1 MLKRILLGALAILI
15 AGSGYLYFA
24 YLRPI
29 ESFQPTGPYHIGAT
43 NFDYTFESDINQD
56 SRKLNIRVWYPTD
69 ATSGEINPVSSLDAG
84 VAILKIFRLPEAL
97 AKEEDS
103 LAFKDAP
110 IVIGSEILPVVIFN
124 HGFGSIAEQ
133 NTVNMQ
139 ELASNGYVVFSL
151 SHPGSSVLTEYSD
164 GSSVNYDATHPA
176 YLDFAD
182 IKQYSKNMSNS
193 VSSTIEKF
201 AIADGFDEYWSLIRA
216 MAQSPAYA
224 NMQPILLEWIED
236 TNAVVDAIAEEQFDQ
251 FPADIANRIVGAKIG
266 TMGHSLGGMTAIGA
280 SLTNHYIDAVLDLDA
295 PLTLDISAE
304 QAVLRAPTCFL
315 MSDKIDLDG
324 GPIDMGD
331 LNVPLIENSGQ
342 PGCNVIFTGARHMNF
357 GDLNYVSFMKLM
369 PILGPVDQ
377 ADFGV
382 ELNHVMLNF
391 FDRYLKGDDVGYTPI
406 FDKIITYQ
414 EF

>member
-1 MLKRILLGALAILI
+1 MLKRILLGALGVLI
-15 AGSGYLYFA
+15 VCVGYLYFA

-29 ESFQPTGPYHIGAT
+29 EPFQPTGPYHIGAT
-43 NFDYTFESDINQD
+43 NFDYIFESDINQG

-69 ATSGEINPVSSLDAG
+69 VTSGEINPVSSLEAG
-84 VAILKIFRLPEAL
+84 AAILKIFRMPEAL
-97 AKEEDS
+97 AMEEDS

-110 IVIGSEILPVVIFN
+110 IVIGNEILPVVIFN

-151 SHPGSSVLTEYSD
+151 SHPGSSVLTEYAD
-164 GSSVNYDATHPA
+164 GSSVDYDANHPA

-182 IKQYSKNMSNS
+182 MEQYSKNMADS
-193 VSSTIEKF
+193 VSSTIEKV
-201 AIADGFDEYWSLIRA
+201 AIAEDFDEYWSLIRS
-216 MAQSPAYA
+216 MAQGPAYA

-236 TNAVVDAIAEEQFDQ
+236 TNSVVDAIAEEQFDQ
-251 FPADIANRIVGAKIG
+251 FPADIADRIVGAKIG

-280 SLTNHYIDAVLDLDA
+280 SLTNHSIAAVLDLDA
-295 PLTLDISAE
+295 PLTLDIPADE
-304 QAVLRAPTCFL
+304 AVLRAPTCFL
-315 MSDKIDLDG
+315 MSDEIDLG
-324 GPIDMGD
+324 SGPIEMGD
-331 LNVPLIENSGQ
+331 LNVPLIDNSGQ
-342 PGCNVIFTGARHMNF
+342 PGCNVVFTGARHMNF

-391 FDRYLKGDDVGYTPI
+391 FDRYLKGDDVRYTPV
-406 FDKIITYQ
+406 FDNIITYQ